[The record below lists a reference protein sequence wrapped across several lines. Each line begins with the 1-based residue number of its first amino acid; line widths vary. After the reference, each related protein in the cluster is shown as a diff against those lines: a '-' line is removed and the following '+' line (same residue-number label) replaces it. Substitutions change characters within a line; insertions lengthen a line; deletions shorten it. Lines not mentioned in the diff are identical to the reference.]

1 MTEDRSEQMA
11 APSIETL
18 HEALAGLGITSAKDE
33 RSSFDRRSLY
43 LKGDFIGAF
52 DAHEAWELVDQLR
65 PRHPSSLVEVFAS
78 MVEG

>member
-1 MTEDRSEQMA
+1 MA

-43 LKGDFIGAF
+43 LEGDFIGDFIGAF

-65 PRHPSSLVEVFAS
+65 PCHPSSLVEVFTSA
-78 MVEG
+78 VEA